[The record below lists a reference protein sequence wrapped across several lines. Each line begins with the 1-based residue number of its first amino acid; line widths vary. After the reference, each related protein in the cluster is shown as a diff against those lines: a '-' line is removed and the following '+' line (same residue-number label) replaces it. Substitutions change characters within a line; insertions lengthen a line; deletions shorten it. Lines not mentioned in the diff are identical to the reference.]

1 MELLERLLRR
11 SHPDVAA
18 ILTNSGQLYSRQHPY
33 GDAESSY
40 RRALAIR
47 QTSLGPSHPDL
58 AETLNGDAVL
68 LKKTKR
74 KAEAE
79 EMMARAREITRRA
92 DRSVNRTVDIRDLDN
107 QRQTWKD

>member
-18 ILTNSGQLYSRQHPY
+18 IVTNSGQLYSRQHRY

-40 RRALAIR
+40 RRALDIR

-58 AETLNGDAVL
+58 AETLNGYAVL

-74 KAEAE
+74 KAQAE
-79 EMMARAREITRRA
+79 EMMARASEITKRA

-107 QRQTWKD
+107 QKQTWKD

>member
-1 MELLERLLRR
+1 MEFLERLSRR
-11 SHPDVAA
+11 SHPDLAA
-18 ILTNSGQLYSRQHPY
+18 ILTNSGQLYSRQHRY

-40 RRALAIR
+40 RRALDIR

-58 AETLNGDAVL
+58 AETLNAYAVL

-79 EMMARAREITRRA
+79 EMMLVQRNHKRA

-107 QRQTWKD
+107 QKQTWKD